1 MKLVSRTLAF
11 LLVGTVTF
19 GSLQTPAKAADTS
32 SEISS
37 DLSSVIDDEE
47 ILFDVEDEAETTEDY
62 EDKELDSD
70 DDVTDKVIVDDEF
83 IEEEPIEEESTNE
96 ELSDEVIPKEEDDL
110 PEDFYTEYPIGGVI
124 DEEPAAEI
132 ESVSVGQRRLFRAA
146 PLAAEYITPDL
157 PPLRC
162 QNPYGTCWSFAAT
175 ALAEIN
181 LMKNG
186 YMSDP
191 DMSELHLAYFA
202 YNTETDPLGGTAGD
216 VISKGPSNV
225 LNFGGKAEWG
235 LNTFA
240 RWMGVAD
247 ESTAEYSLGSVAN
260 STGLDSSLAYASDA
274 HIVNMFE
281 EPIEHD
287 VDAIAS
293 GMHSNIKKL
302 IVNCG
307 AVAIEY
313 YAYNSISAATKDK
326 IYKISTNAYYNPNK
340 PQTVNHAVVVV
351 GWDDNFP
358 ASNFATEAPG
368 DGAFLVRN
376 SWKDG
381 TGTDDDYTFA
391 GYFWMSYYESGL
403 GNYAYA
409 AEFAPSD
416 NYDNNYQYDGGLSHG
431 AVNLTK
437 AANVFTTHAK
447 GGENGEILRA
457 VSFYTVSS
465 NVNYTIE
472 VYIDL
477 KDPTNPVSGTLVEDV
492 TVSGTTSYAGMYTIE
507 LYDEV
512 PMAPDTTFSVV
523 ITMQKNGANAGIGVE
538 HNYSYGSVTAEPG
551 QSFIYSGGRWKD
563 LTNVF
568 PCGNFSIKAYT
579 QNAEVEAMGGVRKID
594 INNVSMINFRES
606 FEYNGS
612 ELKQVYLKF
621 YTMSEKGKVYLT
633 EGIDYIA
640 TYDDDITNIGTKTVT
655 FTGIGD
661 YTGTITRTYWV
672 RSYNFSRDADL
683 ETPCLSV
690 SFEDGSK
697 PDENGIYSFEYVDGG
712 VFPEPQITFTS
723 GNYSKVLEKNVDYS
737 IKYYNNTEIYTGDD
751 LSSLPRIAVT
761 GKGNYLRS
769 FYIYFNIYPKLQSKP
784 QKVIVFFDGNGSTG
798 GSIADEE
805 YGIGE
810 CKELNNNRY
819 LKKGCVFMG
828 WALSKENADAGIVDY
843 QNKEVVDDNIMLYC
857 DESNKV
863 ILYAVWRSEFYI
875 NYNPNG
881 GNLPEGVAEKDTY
894 VYGSVKAIPKPV
906 RLGYRFAGWFTDD
919 TFQTQIAEIK
929 SRTYGDFNLIA
940 KWEPYS
946 YYITYKGN
954 GSTSGSMATEVHESG
969 TPVTLSANKFERKG
983 YRFVGWNTVQTPSV
997 SESGTSYT
1005 DKETIINYAPNKG
1018 YRYTLYAQWEKE
1030 N

>member
-19 GSLQTPAKAADTS
+19 GSLQTLAKAADTS
-32 SEISS
+32 SEISN

-47 ILFDVEDEAETTEDY
+47 ILFDIEDEAETTEDY

-70 DDVTDKVIVDDEF
+70 EDVTDKVIVDDEF

-96 ELSDEVIPKEEDDL
+96 ELSDEVILEEEDDL

-157 PPLRC
+157 PPLRN
-162 QNPYGTCWSFAAT
+162 QSPYGTCWSFAAT

-247 ESTAEYSLGSVAN
+247 ESTAEYTLGSVAN
-260 STGLDSSLAYASDA
+260 STGLDSSLAYASEA

-313 YAYNSISAATKDK
+313 YAYNSINAATTDK
-326 IYKISTNAYYNPNK
+326 VYKIATNAYYNPNK
-340 PQTVNHAVVVV
+340 PKTVNHAVVVV

-381 TGTDDDYTFA
+381 TGTNDDYTFA

-416 NYDNNYQYDGGLSHG
+416 NYDNNYQYDAGLTHG

-437 AANVFTTHAK
+437 AANIFTTHAD
-447 GGENGEILRA
+447 GGQNGEILRA

-477 KDPTNPVSGTLVEDV
+477 KDPTNPVSGMLVEDV

-523 ITMQKNGANAGIGVE
+523 VTMQKNGANAGLGVE
-538 HNYSYGSVTAEPG
+538 HNYSYGSITAEPG

-594 INNVSMINFRES
+594 INDVSMQFYKES
-606 FEYNGS
+606 FEYDGGEWKQISVKLYNTTDSGS
-612 ELKQVYLKF
+612 VCLQEGVD
-621 YTMSEKGKVYLT
+621 YTVTYESTDLT
-633 EGIDYIA
+633 
-640 TYDDDITNIGTKTVT
+640 NVGTKTVT

-661 YTGTITRTYWV
+661 YTGTITKTYII
-672 RSYNFSRDADL
+672 RPYNLSRDAAKK
-683 ETPCLSV
+683 TPYLSI
-690 SFEDGSK
+690 SFDDENT
-697 PDENGIYSFEYVDGG
+697 PDENGVRYFAYNDGG
-712 VFPEPQITFTS
+712 VCPEPKITFTA
-723 GNYSKVLEKNVDYS
+723 GTYSEELEKNIDYTV
-737 IKYYNNTEIYTGDD
+737 KYSNNTETYDGDE
-751 LSSLPRIAVT
+751 LSKLPKITIT
-761 GKGNYLRS
+761 GKGNFIRS
-769 FYIYFNIYPKLQSKP
+769 FDIYFNIIPPKPELLPSIQVSFLPNCSTYVKMESEVYEPGDSKP
-784 QKVIVFFDGNGSTG
+784 LNGNKYNKIGS
-798 GSIADEE
+798 A
-805 YGIGE
+805 
-810 CKELNNNRY
+810 
-819 LKKGCVFMG
+819 FMG
-828 WALSKENADAGIVDY
+828 WAVSQKDADEFVVSYWDKEIVDY
-843 QNKEVVDDNIMLYC
+843 ESLYKNHGSS
-857 DESNKV
+857 DIV
-863 ILYAVWRSEFYI
+863 LYAVWRSEFYI
-875 NYNPNG
+875 NYDANG
-881 GNLPEGVAEKDTY
+881 GKLPDGVSYMETYSYGKTKALPTPIREGYKF
-894 VYGSVKAIPKPV
+894 
-906 RLGYRFAGWFTDD
+906 LGWYSDNSFKNR
-919 TFQTQIAEIK
+919 IYSIK
-929 SRTYGDFNLIA
+929 SRTYGDFDLIA
-940 KWEPYS
+940 KWG
-946 YYITYKGN
+946 K
-954 GSTSGSMATEVHESG
+954 
-969 TPVTLSANKFERKG
+969 
-983 YRFVGWNTVQTPSV
+983 
-997 SESGTSYT
+997 
-1005 DKETIINYAPNKG
+1005 
-1018 YRYTLYAQWEKE
+1018 
-1030 N
+1030 